1 MNVRLILVSLC
12 LGLSACAVSASPSNS
27 GAVIPGL
34 PAGYTPSTDDE
45 AVGYERA
52 KIHTELGAQYFGAG
66 QIGVALDEFN
76 TALAAE
82 QRYVPAH
89 YMLGLVYME
98 LKEDAR
104 AEQYFKSAL
113 DLDSNNSEA
122 HNNYGWF
129 LCQRN
134 HIDES
139 IKQFMAALKNPLYET
154 PDKPYL
160 NAGICSIKRHDD
172 KSAEEYFLKAL
183 KLSPDQPQALLA
195 LAEVYYRAND
205 LPNARA
211 QMLTFNRVQNP
222 TAESLWLGVRIEHK
236 LNSDKN
242 AEASYAQMLRQRYP
256 LSKEAQALAASRY
269 E

>member
-82 QRYVPAH
+82 RRYVPAH

-139 IKQFMAALKNPLYET
+139 IKQFIRNTRQTLSQRRYLLDQT
-154 PDKPYL
+154 P
-160 NAGICSIKRHDD
+160 
-172 KSAEEYFLKAL
+172 
-183 KLSPDQPQALLA
+183 
-195 LAEVYYRAND
+195 
-205 LPNARA
+205 
-211 QMLTFNRVQNP
+211 
-222 TAESLWLGVRIEHK
+222 
-236 LNSDKN
+236 
-242 AEASYAQMLRQRYP
+242 
-256 LSKEAQALAASRY
+256 
-269 E
+269 